1 MCGIAGLLGLDG
13 ESSDA
18 SALQRMIGTLGH
30 RGPDAAATLVQGPIG
45 LAHARLSI
53 VDLSGG
59 AQPMSNE
66 DGTVW
71 VVFNGELFNH
81 VELRERLLARGH
93 RFRTRCDTEVL
104 VHAYEDFGEACVE
117 LFNGQWAFGLWDA
130 REGKLV
136 LSRDRLG
143 VRPLYYSRSV
153 RRFAF
158 ASEIKALFALPETAR
173 ELDLRG
179 LDQLFTFWSVVPPRT
194 VFRDILQVPPGHTLV
209 VTRERS
215 RLERHWESSYAP
227 EESVSEGEHAE
238 RLRDA
243 LVEATRIRL
252 RADVPVGAYLSG
264 GLDSAV
270 VAAVVRQHTGARLR
284 TFSVGFEDAAY
295 DETGFQQRVI
305 RHLGVEHAH
314 LRCTEQEL
322 GTVFPRV
329 VWHAESPTV
338 RSAPAPMFLLSKLA
352 HECGFKVVLTG
363 EGSDEVLGGYDI
375 FKEAKIRRFWAAHP
389 NSRLRPLL
397 LRRLYPY
404 MTALH
409 AQPDEFLRRFFHVRP
424 EDLDSPFFSHLP
436 RWSVTAGIKRMY
448 SGAVQSALE
457 GFDARDE
464 LRAALPEGYERWD
477 PFQRAQFLEMG
488 LLLPG
493 YLLSTQGDRMAMAHS
508 VEARH
513 PFLDPGVVEVGS
525 RIPSR
530 LKMRAL
536 DEKYLLKKAV
546 SDLIPPFLMS
556 RPKQPYRAPDV
567 GPFFVAHEGRAR
579 FAWVDDVCSERSIER
594 AGVFDP
600 VAVSRLLSKLRR
612 EQAVGARDGMSL
624 VAVLS
629 TQLLVEHFIQ
639 RSPEAGPA
647 L

>member
-1 MCGIAGLLGLDG
+1 MCGIAGLLRLDG
-13 ESSDA
+13 EGSDA
-18 SALQRMIGTLGH
+18 SVLQKMIGTLRH
-30 RGPDAAATLVQGPIG
+30 RGPDAAATFVQGEIG

-53 VDLSGG
+53 VDLTGG

-71 VVFNGELFNH
+71 VVFNGEIFNH
-81 VELRERLLARGH
+81 LELRERLLARGH

-130 REGKLV
+130 RHGKLV

-143 VRPLYYSRSV
+143 VRPLYYWRGAG
-153 RRFAF
+153 RLAF
-158 ASEIKALFALPETAR
+158 ASEIKALFALPETTR

-215 RLERHWESSYAP
+215 RLARHWGSSYGP
-227 EESVSEGEHAE
+227 EDSASEAEHAA

-243 LVEATRIRL
+243 MVEATRIRL

-270 VAAVVRQHTGARLR
+270 VAAVVRQYTGARLR

-295 DETGFQQRVI
+295 DETGFQRQVI

-314 LRCTEQEL
+314 VRCTEEEL

-338 RSAPAPMFLLSKLA
+338 RTAPAPMFLLSKLA
-352 HECGFKVVLTG
+352 HESGFKVVLTG

-389 NSRLRPLL
+389 DSRLRPLL

-409 AQPDEFLRRFFHVRP
+409 AQPDEWLRRFFHVRP
-424 EDLDSPFFSHLP
+424 EDLGSPFFSHLP

-448 SGAVQSALE
+448 SRDVQAALE

-464 LRAALPEGYERWD
+464 LRAALPEGYDRWD
-477 PFQRAQFLEMG
+477 PFQQAQYLEMG
-488 LLLPG
+488 FLLPG

-513 PFLDPGVVEVGS
+513 PFLDPGVVEVGA
-525 RIPSR
+525 RMPSR
-530 LKMRAL
+530 LKMRVL
-536 DEKYLLKKAV
+536 DEKYLLKKAM
-546 SDLIPPFLMS
+546 SDLVPPFLMT
-556 RPKQPYRAPDV
+556 RPKQPYRAPEV
-567 GPFFVAHEGRAR
+567 APFFVAQEGRAR
-579 FAWVDDVCSERSIER
+579 FAWVDDVCSERSIEK

-600 VAVSRLLSKLRR
+600 AAVSRLLCKIRCG
-612 EQAVGARDGMSL
+612 QAIGARDGMSL